1 VNEDP
6 GGIVAGY
13 LGGVTLAF
21 LVFSQ
26 LGLLALLLTPF
37 ALLLHAAAARRVPP
51 VAASHHRFLA
61 RSWGYAAVALVGVY
75 ALIAVPLWQL
85 ISLAGIALDAIAAAD
100 PGRELE
106 TAWASVSAYLQHREG
121 YSLLWMGLALAL
133 HTSGAFLIA
142 AWLAVRLIR
151 RWLRW
156 VDRHPA

>member
-1 VNEDP
+1 MNQDP
-6 GGIVAGY
+6 GSIVVGY
-13 LGGVTLAF
+13 FGGVTLAF

-37 ALLLHAAAARRVPP
+37 ALLLHAVAARQTPP
-51 VAASHHRFLA
+51 FAASHHRFLA
-61 RSWGYAAVALVGVY
+61 RTWIYTALALLVVY

-85 ISLAGIALDAIAAAD
+85 LSLAGVAVDAMAAAD

-121 YSLLWMGLALAL
+121 YSLVWMGLALAL
-133 HTSGAFLIA
+133 HVSGAFLIA

-156 VDRHPA
+156 VDRLPA